1 MSTFLVTGANR
12 GIGLELC
19 RQLKARG
26 DTVLAACRTTS
37 PELDA
42 LGVRV
47 IAGIDVATDAGA
59 KTLAQRLEGTKLDVL
74 LNNAGVLE
82 PDALGQLDMEKLRRQ
97 FEINS
102 LGPLR
107 VTQALLPHLHE
118 GSKVGIVTSLMG
130 SMTDNGSGGYYG
142 YRMSKAAVNA
152 AGVSL
157 ARDLAPKKIAVLL
170 VHPGMVRTDMTGHNG
185 IEASESVRG
194 IVARIDELD
203 MTKTGKFLHQ
213 QGRELPW

>member
-1 MSTFLVTGANR
+1 MSTLLVTGANR

-26 DTVLAACRTTS
+26 DTVLAACRAS
-37 PELDA
+37 SRELDA

-47 IAGIDVATDAGA
+47 EGGVDVATDDGV
-59 KTLAQRLEGTKLDVL
+59 KTLAHRLEGTKLDVL
-74 LNNAGVLE
+74 VNNAGVLE
-82 PDALGQLDMEKLRRQ
+82 RDELGHLEMDKLRRQ

-107 VTQALLPHLHE
+107 VTQALLPNLHE
-118 GSKVGIVTSLMG
+118 GSKVVIVTSLMG
-130 SMTDNGSGGYYG
+130 SMADNGSGGFYG

-157 ARDLAPKKIAVLL
+157 ARDLAPKKIAVML
-170 VHPGMVRTDMTGHNG
+170 VHPGMVKTDMTGHNG

-194 IVARIDELD
+194 ILARIDALD
-203 MTKTGKFLHQ
+203 LTKSGKFFHQ
-213 QGRELPW
+213 AGRELPW